1 MSLKRLFRHHINKVT
16 LSHHRYG
23 RSTGMQCTSN
33 AYLAIIFLTI
43 KNINIW
49 KSFDLNCILEQRGRF
64 FKDVDVNQAVD
75 ELQHSI
81 SIEGAHISTKM
92 LAHEIDLSA
101 ERNDLF
107 ANY

>member
-1 MSLKRLFRHHINKVT
+1 M
-16 LSHHRYG
+16 
-23 RSTGMQCTSN
+23 
-33 AYLAIIFLTI
+33 
-43 KNINIW
+43 
-49 KSFDLNCILEQRGRF
+49 
-64 FKDVDVNQAVD
+64 NQAVD

-107 ANY
+107 ANYWNYAESEIGNGDIFTFDGFSIGIIWWNNSVFVLDSHSL

>member
-1 MSLKRLFRHHINKVT
+1 
-16 LSHHRYG
+16 
-23 RSTGMQCTSN
+23 MQCTSN

-49 KSFDLNCILEQRGRF
+49 KSFDLDCILEQGGRF